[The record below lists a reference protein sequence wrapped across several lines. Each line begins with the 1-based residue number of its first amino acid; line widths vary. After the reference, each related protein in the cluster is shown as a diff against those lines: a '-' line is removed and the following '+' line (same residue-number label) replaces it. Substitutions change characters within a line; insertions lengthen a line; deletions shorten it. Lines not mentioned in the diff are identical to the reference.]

1 MNEILFPDGGDGGDL
16 HYEEGCD
23 WRAEVRPTAESTAL
37 TLLSGPYRSIEPGN
51 RLHLR
56 LQGKGVFGEGN
67 DRAYGTLM
75 HRILSEVDTLDRLD
89 ETVESFVQ
97 TGELSAAEAAE
108 TLEKLEAWL
117 GDERVRSWFLPGAK
131 VWSEREILQ
140 ADGSFYRPDR
150 VVETPD
156 EVVVIDYKFGAV
168 ERSSYKKQV
177 RTYMQLIGEMGYAR
191 VSGFIWYLSLGKI
204 EAVE

>member
-1 MNEILFPDGGDGGDL
+1 MLALGRGVAADADSLLAVRQANFDRFAEANPEERVYL
-16 HYEEGCD
+16 HFDNTSYYKGERI
-23 WRAEVRPTAESTAL
+23 WYKAYVVRGSDFIATP
-37 TLLSGPYRSIEPGN
+37 LS
-51 RLHLR
+51 
-56 LQGKGVFGEGN
+56 
-67 DRAYGTLM
+67 
-75 HRILSEVDTLDRLD
+75 RILYVELLNPMGYPV
-89 ETVESFVQ
+89 ETQ
-97 TGELSAAEAAE
+97 
-108 TLEKLEAWL
+108 KLAINN
-117 GDERVRSWFLPGAK
+117 G
-131 VWSEREILQ
+131 Q